1 MEVVFLVTILLDHKI
16 VSRFMAL
23 QRYKCKS
30 TLKIP
35 AFIEPYL
42 TCPVLKAVLRAVKK
56 NVCKFIL
63 PKEHKLTSINFIGN
77 NPSATYVEVTEQV
90 EKPFHYFKVSP
101 RVVHSFII
109 DECFF
114 KYYSLELKNLRHGP
128 SFNIGHCLRILK
140 NYTDTQRTP
149 LNHLQYPPAS
159 SSSSTTSCFNEENK
173 KDMFISEIQGLPLK
187 ILYHMYFLKS
197 ILSSESIGTQAI
209 DLSKRGIQALDYV
222 SFFTKPNGVQ
232 LLIV

>member
-77 NPSATYVEVTEQV
+77 NPSATYVEVTEQ
-90 EKPFHYFKVSP
+90 
-101 RVVHSFII
+101 
-109 DECFF
+109 
-114 KYYSLELKNLRHGP
+114 RHGP